1 MGRLHS
7 GAGWSRLGANALDEE
22 LVGDP
27 VLIFGGPT
35 LWNAVQARCKS
46 INEELKNE
54 LCVDMWWPH
63 TMKRFHSGTMW
74 FRLGA
79 NAFDEELVGD
89 SVLISLWNTVQ
100 ARCKSVNEELK
111 NEHCVDVWWP
121 HTMERFHSGT
131 VWLSWEQMCLMKN
144 R

>member
-1 MGRLHS
+1 MERFHS
-7 GAGWSRLGANALDEE
+7 RKVWFKLGANALDGE
-22 LVGDP
+22 LVGDS

-54 LCVDMWWPH
+54 LCVD
-63 TMKRFHSGTMW
+63 
-74 FRLGA
+74 
-79 NAFDEELVGD
+79 
-89 SVLISLWNTVQ
+89 I
-100 ARCKSVNEELK
+100 
-111 NEHCVDVWWP
+111 WWP

-131 VWLSWEQMCLMKN
+131 VWFRLGANTFDEE